1 MKRRSGFQ
9 LMRAR
14 DPRSVNDRDD
24 WEQARLLAFHQVE
37 GVWPSESVL
46 RANGCRLP
54 APPEWSRGEEKPE
67 SWEMYDKIDKEALK
81 LLCRTDR
88 ERMEEAFLE
97 LLMREDAQITGL
109 DWTEEYGRIIGIVPK
124 HFRPMVARAYDT
136 QTPLDRTTAGIIARA
151 MFSSILTDELPN
163 ETWAKA
169 VLSAMLI

>member
-24 WEQARLLAFHQVE
+24 WEQARLIAFHQVE
-37 GVWPSESVL
+37 GCWPSEAVL
-46 RANGCRLP
+46 RQNNCRLP
-54 APPEWSRGEEKPE
+54 DPPEWHRGEPKPE
-67 SWEMYDKIDKEALK
+67 SWDMHDQIDREALK
-81 LLCRTDR
+81 MLCRTDR

-97 LLMREDAQITGL
+97 LLMREDAQINHL
-109 DWTEEYGRIIGIVPK
+109 DWTEEYGRIIGIIPR
-124 HFRPMVARAYDT
+124 HFRQMVARAYDT

-151 MFSSILTDELPN
+151 MFASILTGDLPS
-163 ETWAKA
+163 ETWAEA

>member
-14 DPRSVNDRDD
+14 DPRSVNDRED
-24 WEQARLLAFHQVE
+24 WEQARLLAFHQVV
-37 GVWPSESVL
+37 GCWPSESVL
-46 RANGCRLP
+46 RQNNCRLP
-54 APPEWSRGEEKPE
+54 DPEEWERGQEKPQ
-67 SWEMYDKIDKEALK
+67 SWILLDEIEKEALK

-88 ERMEEAFLE
+88 DRTIEVILE
-97 LLMREDAQITGL
+97 YIMREDCRLIGL
-109 DWTEEYGRIIGIVPK
+109 DWTEHFARIVGVVPK

-151 MFSSILTDELPN
+151 MFSSILTDELPSPK
-163 ETWAKA
+163 WAKA

>member
-1 MKRRSGFQ
+1 MKRRSGYQ

-24 WEQARLLAFHQVE
+24 WEQARLIAFHAVE

-46 RANGCRLP
+46 RETKCRLP
-54 APPEWSRGEEKPE
+54 EAPEWERGQPKPE
-67 SWEMYDKIDKEALK
+67 SWEMLDRVDKEALR

-97 LLMREDAQITGL
+97 LLMREDAQINHL
-109 DWTEEYGRIIGIVPK
+109 DWTEEYGRIIGIIPK
-124 HFRPMVARAYDT
+124 HFRPIVARAYDE
-136 QTPLDRTTAGIIARA
+136 QKPLDRTTAGIIARA
-151 MFSSILTDELPN
+151 MFSSILTDELPSPR
-163 ETWAKA
+163 WAKA